1 MLIGRERDEFIGG
14 AMSAC
19 NFEYLLQLI
28 NKQLD
33 LDKQIEV
40 YCHLELCVI
49 CRDAIH
55 QISRDLA
62 GLYAGR
68 RHIDAAGSWRTQ
80 MSANTAVRTAM
91 KRSFNRQQ

>member
-1 MLIGRERDEFIGG
+1 MWIRRERDEAVGG
-14 AMSAC
+14 GMSAC

-40 YCHLELCVI
+40 YGHLERCDI
-49 CRDAIH
+49 CRDAVH
-55 QISRDLA
+55 QISRDMD

-68 RHIDAAGSWRTQ
+68 RHIDAAGPGRTQ
-80 MSANTAVRTAM
+80 MSATTPLRTAM
-91 KRSFNRQQ
+91 RRSFNRQ